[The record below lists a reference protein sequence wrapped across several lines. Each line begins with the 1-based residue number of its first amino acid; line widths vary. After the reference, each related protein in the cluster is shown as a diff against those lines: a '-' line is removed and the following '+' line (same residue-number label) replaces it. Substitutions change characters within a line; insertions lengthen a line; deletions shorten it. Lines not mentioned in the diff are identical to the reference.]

1 MQIQEKQSQE
11 LETLKELNE
20 KKRTLEHQ
28 LTMSRE
34 EADES
39 RDSISGLVSPPQ
51 IVEGGAMKRKTG
63 ARRGSRAVGLRAGGK
78 NTQAIDELQ
87 KQIE

>member
-34 EADES
+34 EDES